1 MEEDR
6 GNRYGRRPGGVI
18 RAPPKP
24 GIPDFGQAPDPQ
36 GLTPGPSSNDRSQQ
50 DGDSTGAGLLTHGRA

>member
-6 GNRYGRRPGGVI
+6 GNRSGRRPGF
-18 RAPPKP
+18 ACHPSPES
-24 GIPDFGQAPDPQ
+24 PDFGQAPDPQ